1 MTSTEPATFL
11 NAVPKLLTRDLARTA
26 DYYSQHLGF
35 EIANMYSDY
44 LIIRRGEVW
53 LHFGLAPDTD
63 PKTNQCSTYIYVR
76 GVDTLYEQCKAEGI
90 LRQNAW
96 LADHPYGVRDFS
108 LIDPDGNLLTFGER
122 ISSR

>member
-1 MTSTEPATFL
+1 MQMSAEPTTFL

-35 EIANMYSDY
+35 EIVSLYADY
-44 LIIRRGEVW
+44 LIVRRGEVW
-53 LHFGLAPDTD
+53 LHFGLVPDVD
-63 PKTNQCSTYIYVR
+63 PKTNMCSTYVYVR

-96 LADHPYGVRDFS
+96 LADRPYGVRDFS

-122 ISSR
+122 IGS